1 MLLDWTQATAD
12 ALREL
17 WVGFVQFTPS
27 LVGAIVILVVGWL
40 VSLWVGRVVA
50 EVFKRIRFNQLFE
63 KTHWRDALQKADL
76 KVDPSGFLGVVAKWV
91 LMIVFL
97 SAAAEVLTLDRFAG
111 FLRDV
116 LAFVPNVVV
125 ASLIFVVAAVITD
138 LLEKVLRVASEG
150 MQFGFGHAVGTIVRW
165 AIWVFAALA
174 ILNQLNVDTS
184 LAGDSFKIV
193 LAGVV
198 AMFALAFGLGGRD
211 VAAEVLQDLR
221 KKFRG

>member
-1 MLLDWTQATAD
+1 M
-12 ALREL
+12 
-17 WVGFVQFTPS
+17 QFTPS